1 MAKWFWFVDRLYMT
15 EKDKQ
20 PDNQKN
26 RARTAKDQWQGSLI
40 RVNDQGSED
49 NKGAPLIDCLDY
61 SSMP

>member
-1 MAKWFWFVDRLYMT
+1 MARWFVHRLYMT

-20 PDNQKN
+20 TDSQKN

-40 RVNDQGSED
+40 RVNDQGSEND
-49 NKGAPLIDCLDY
+49 KRAPQIDCLDY